1 MHWIESC
8 RFRSQLSKKA
18 VCDHH
23 QQQRRKAV
31 KLYLFFRLCWTFVV
45 FRVRKVQPDPRNTPR
60 RKATISGKGS
70 SEDVRSQRETQAS
83 QRSPSPSFPYA
94 VCTPFAAAHLNYPP
108 IRLFLVPSFP
118 SMASDSDS
126 SDEFYDALDDSY
138 TAGGGG
144 PNSSRRRSDKSN
156 LESGAGTSNDSNV
169 TSDRTTA
176 LQHHHKESAAPS
188 NRMTLQASTTKG
200 PTAGSS
206 ATVTDQP
213 PFKEPKSLRSQRFHE
228 LRQSMQND
236 EDENPGNILT
246 PDSQNSSVE
255 GVYIAPSRS
264 NYPFRVIES
273 DVASIHSISS
283 LGIVGRIMAGGSID
297 TNALSVGSS
306 SVKQL
311 QAANKQQGNK
321 KATTTTGATG
331 QKTAD
336 PDVIPSTKQHLA
348 HSKTAD
354 ATFAVPAPAAGTA
367 PNRPVAPPRRKKKTR
382 KLSSSSSEQCNMNEG
397 LKLPPADS
405 SSSEVLMVKLPG
417 PAAPSIATTTESTID
432 VTTTTTTS
440 NTSQNTGLNGVSS
453 AGSTGSDATTTGGD
467 SISGQTL
474 PSPATL
480 ESITREIENSFEE
493 AASVASAGGG
503 GSGSLTRI
511 THQPGGQSKCSHI
524 SPTGSLKSISTG
536 PSSHVSWTDNAQGL
550 NLYKATK
557 GQYVVKPTDGAFN
570 KAEGP
575 SRDEIA
581 RVERIRREFFR
592 NLDSV
597 RGTGAIGSVPG
608 GGIGGAP
615 GTSGMG
621 SIGTVLGPG
630 GGGGGGSHR
639 KNFSF
644 TGTNSLEGGMRH
656 GSLVAKQLQL
666 RERRK
671 SAGDEEQFKQMNMYV
686 RTRTSSGKQLTDME
700 ILEQVPVKNLDTGEN
715 FPLSAVE
722 EKLPQCI
729 NPLSLHIMRLTS
741 HIPETDEESVGPQP
755 DSDSIQP
762 GYEEE
767 LESEL
772 GLEGGRLKRRT
783 ARLKRFFRST
793 AKKTVSKAKS
803 IASEVSHAR
812 HKEDVADIQDVS
824 NPEQNIKIKA
834 SSTNKGPYDF
844 AKLQHVQD
852 LTGEHTV
859 AVWCMKFSSC
869 GRLLATAGQDRV
881 LCIWVLKDAY
891 PFFQTMRTKYNADQK
906 SSPTPSEEALNA
918 SLSSSLIAPD
928 EAAILPPPD
937 DASPGPF
944 MPRAFCTYAGHTSDL
959 LDVSWSKNYFI
970 LSSSMDKTVR
980 LWHISRRECL
990 CCFQHIDFVTAIAFH
1005 PRDDRYFLSGS
1016 LDGKLRLWNIPEKKV
1031 ALWNE
1036 VDGQTKLITAA
1047 NFCANGKFAVVG
1059 TYDGRCIF
1067 YNTDQLKYHTQIHVR
1082 STRGRNAIGR
1092 KISGIEPMPGEDKI
1106 LVTSNDSRIRLYDL
1120 RDLNLSCKYKGYLN
1134 SSSQIKASFSQ
1145 DGKYIISGSENQCIY
1160 IWKTR
1165 HEYNKLSS
1173 VRRDRSDFWEGIKA
1187 HNATV
1192 TCAIFAPKPEAI
1204 IMPDPDET
1212 NPANI
1217 SINQSFAEQSKKACR
1232 GYVMV
1237 SADFSGCIKVFINKT
1252 KPKHSSLPYTAIAD

>member
-1 MHWIESC
+1 
-8 RFRSQLSKKA
+8 
-18 VCDHH
+18 
-23 QQQRRKAV
+23 
-31 KLYLFFRLCWTFVV
+31 
-45 FRVRKVQPDPRNTPR
+45 
-60 RKATISGKGS
+60 
-70 SEDVRSQRETQAS
+70 
-83 QRSPSPSFPYA
+83 
-94 VCTPFAAAHLNYPP
+94 
-108 IRLFLVPSFP
+108 
-118 SMASDSDS
+118 MASGSES
-126 SDEFYDALDDSY
+126 SDEFYDALEDSIVARSSIEGEGGRA
-138 TAGGGG
+138 AGGGATA
-144 PNSSRRRSDKSN
+144 SKRRTANRS
-156 LESGAGTSNDSNV
+156 ETSHSVEYV
-169 TSDRTTA
+169 TSRN
-176 LQHHHKESAAPS
+176 HHAAPYTES
-188 NRMTLQASTTKG
+188 LSSVQPDRIGQVEPDSDSTLKRSLLKPAAKGLSGSVASSGFGDK
-200 PTAGSS
+200 
-206 ATVTDQP
+206 

-255 GVYIAPSRS
+255 GMYVQSSRS

-297 TNALSVGSS
+297 ASAHSAGSS
-306 SVKQL
+306 SMKQM
-311 QAANKQQGNK
+311 QATGKQQTSKKGNSGAASTDVTNSTK
-321 KATTTTGATG
+321 HLANSKTTDGAVFAVPTTTTT
-331 QKTAD
+331 TTTT
-336 PDVIPSTKQHLA
+336 ITNS
-348 HSKTAD
+348 SS
-354 ATFAVPAPAAGTA
+354 VPE
-367 PNRPVAPPRRKKKTR
+367 RPVAPPRRKKKTR

-405 SSSEVLMVKLPG
+405 SSSELLMVKLPTAAG
-417 PAAPSIATTTESTID
+417 GTGGRGIEPATIITTKHSSSTG
-432 VTTTTTTS
+432 S
-440 NTSQNTGLNGVSS
+440 NGVSS
-453 AGSTGSDATTTGGD
+453 ASGSDVTTTGGD
-467 SISGQTL
+467 SNSGQTL

-493 AASVASAGGG
+493 AASAVVAAGNGGPSAGLSSLTNG
-503 GSGSLTRI
+503 GSGSGSVGGGEGSLKRI
-511 THQPGGQSKCSHI
+511 THQSSTAMAFGGSQPKCSHI
-524 SPTGSLKSISTG
+524 SPTGSIKSISG
-536 PSSHVSWTDNAQGL
+536 PSSHVSWTDNVQGL
-550 NLYKATK
+550 NIYKATK

-592 NLDSV
+592 NVGSV
-597 RGTGAIGSVPG
+597 GAGVSGTGGSVGGVPG
-608 GGIGGAP
+608 LGVGGM
-615 GTSGMG
+615 SN
-621 SIGTVLGPG
+621 
-630 GGGGGGSHR
+630 HR
-639 KNFSF
+639 KNYSF

-656 GSLVAKQLQL
+656 GSQTGKQLHL

-686 RTRTSSGKQLTDME
+686 RTRTNSGKQLTDME

-722 EKLPQCI
+722 EKLPHCI

-767 LESEL
+767 LESE

-793 AKKTVSKAKS
+793 AKKTVNKAKS

-812 HKEDVADIQDVS
+812 HKEDVADIQDVG

-852 LTGEHTV
+852 LSDEHTV

-891 PFFQTMRTKYNADQK
+891 PFFQTMRTKYNAYQK
-906 SSPTPSEEALNA
+906 SSPSPSEEALNTTFV
-918 SLSSSLIAPD
+918 SVCKD
-928 EAAILPPPD
+928 ESFTTEPSD
-937 DASPGPF
+937 DPSPGPF
-944 MPRAFCTYAGHTSDL
+944 MSRSFCTYTGHTSDL

-1092 KISGIEPMPGEDKI
+1092 KISGEDKI

-1134 SSSQIKASFSQ
+1134 SSSQIKASFSH

-1160 IWKTR
+1160 IWKTH
-1165 HEYNKLSS
+1165 HEYTKLSS

-1204 IMPDPDET
+1204 IMPELDDRSDIT
-1212 NPANI
+1212 L
-1217 SINQSFAEQSKKACR
+1217 NQSLVEQSIKAS

-1237 SADFSGCIKVFINKT
+1237 SADFNGCIKVFINKT

>member
-1 MHWIESC
+1 
-8 RFRSQLSKKA
+8 
-18 VCDHH
+18 
-23 QQQRRKAV
+23 
-31 KLYLFFRLCWTFVV
+31 
-45 FRVRKVQPDPRNTPR
+45 
-60 RKATISGKGS
+60 
-70 SEDVRSQRETQAS
+70 
-83 QRSPSPSFPYA
+83 
-94 VCTPFAAAHLNYPP
+94 
-108 IRLFLVPSFP
+108 
-118 SMASDSDS
+118 MASGSES
-126 SDEFYDALDDSY
+126 SDEFYDAMDDGLAAKTLDESTIGSKRRAGKQNETEPNQESFAAIGPEQTIRSADEPAAADSRSHGA
-138 TAGGGG
+138 TKDAPKCPQSVTG
-144 PNSSRRRSDKSN
+144 PV
-156 LESGAGTSNDSNV
+156 A
-169 TSDRTTA
+169 
-176 LQHHHKESAAPS
+176 SAAD
-188 NRMTLQASTTKG
+188 LI
-200 PTAGSS
+200 
-206 ATVTDQP
+206 
-213 PFKEPKSLRSQRFHE
+213 FKEPKSLRSQRFHE
-228 LRQSMQND
+228 LRQAMQND

-255 GVYIAPSRS
+255 GVYVASARS

-273 DVASIHSISS
+273 DVTSLHSICS

-297 TNALSVGSS
+297 ASGHSAGKDSS
-306 SVKQL
+306 TSKQTA
-311 QAANKQQGNK
+311 QSSNKQQPASK
-321 KATTTTGATG
+321 KGPRGAAEAIAGTSRV
-331 QKTAD
+331 KLD
-336 PDVIPSTKQHLA
+336 SSTKPLTSPQ
-348 HSKTAD
+348 KKNETQ
-354 ATFAVPAPAAGTA
+354 ATLVPSILTSSAE

-382 KLSSSSSEQCNMNEG
+382 KLSSSSSEQCTVNETG
-397 LKLPPADS
+397 GGGSGGGERHPTDS
-405 SSSEVLMVKLPG
+405 SSSEVLMVKS
-417 PAAPSIATTTESTID
+417 ATIAIATEGVVVGDTLTST
-432 VTTTTTTS
+432 
-440 NTSQNTGLNGVSS
+440 NGGSIISS
-453 AGSTGSDATTTGGD
+453 GSEGTTTTGGD
-467 SISGQTL
+467 SYSGKTL

-480 ESITREIENSFEE
+480 ESITREIANSFEE
-493 AASVASAGGG
+493 AASTMTGNVGG
-503 GSGSLTRI
+503 GSATFRNGAGGSLTRLASPQAPSSAAAG
-511 THQPGGQSKCSHI
+511 TNSLTRCTTQL
-524 SPTGSLKSISTG
+524 SPTGSMKSVAAATR
-536 PSSHVSWTDNAQGL
+536 PSWTDNSQGL
-550 NLYKATK
+550 ISRVTK
-557 GQYVVKPTDGAFN
+557 GQYVVKPTDGVFN

-575 SRDEIA
+575 SSDEIM
-581 RVERIRREFFR
+581 RIGRIHKEFLS
-592 NLDSV
+592 NISNTGSV
-597 RGTGAIGSVPG
+597 GAGGAISGSSAGTGRGS
-608 GGIGGAP
+608 
-615 GTSGMG
+615 
-621 SIGTVLGPG
+621 L
-630 GGGGGGSHR
+630 GSHR
-639 KNFSF
+639 KNFSI
-644 TGTNSLEGGMRH
+644 TGTNSLEGGMRT
-656 GSLVAKQLQL
+656 SLMAKQLHVK
-666 RERRK
+666 ERRK
-671 SAGDEEQFKQMNMYV
+671 SAGDEDMLKQLNMYV

-741 HIPETDEESVGPQP
+741 HIPETDEESVGPGQP
-755 DSDSIQP
+755 GDSDSVQP

-767 LESEL
+767 LEAE

-783 ARLKRFFRST
+783 AAKLKRFFRTT

-844 AKLQHVQD
+844 AKLEHVQD
-852 LTGEHTV
+852 LTGVHTV

-891 PFFQTMRTKYNADQK
+891 PFFQALRTKYNAADQK
-906 SSPTPSEEALNA
+906 SSPTPSEESLNSTLNA
-918 SLSSSLIAPD
+918 AH
-928 EAAILPPPD
+928 AADDGTALPEQSD
-937 DASPGPF
+937 DVSPGPF
-944 MPRAFCTYAGHTSDL
+944 MPHSFCTYSGHTSDL

-1059 TYDGRCIF
+1059 SYDGRCIF

-1120 RDLNLSCKYKGYLN
+1120 RDLNLSCKYKGYFN
-1134 SSSQIKASFSQ
+1134 SSSQIKASFSH

-1160 IWKTR
+1160 IWKTH
-1165 HEYNKLSS
+1165 HEYTKLSS

-1192 TCAIFAPKPEAI
+1192 TCAIFAPHPEAI
-1204 IMPDPDET
+1204 IKPDPDEST
-1212 NPANI
+1212 NADNI
-1217 SINQSFAEQSKKACR
+1217 SVNQSFVEQSKKACR

-1237 SADFSGCIKVFINKT
+1237 SADFNGCIKVFINKT

>member
-1 MHWIESC
+1 
-8 RFRSQLSKKA
+8 
-18 VCDHH
+18 
-23 QQQRRKAV
+23 
-31 KLYLFFRLCWTFVV
+31 
-45 FRVRKVQPDPRNTPR
+45 
-60 RKATISGKGS
+60 
-70 SEDVRSQRETQAS
+70 
-83 QRSPSPSFPYA
+83 
-94 VCTPFAAAHLNYPP
+94 
-108 IRLFLVPSFP
+108 
-118 SMASDSDS
+118 MASGSES
-126 SDEFYDALDDSY
+126 SDEFYDALDESIV
-138 TAGGGG
+138 ARSSLESEGGRVPSGGG
-144 PNSSRRRSDKSN
+144 SASKRRSAN
-156 LESGAGTSNDSNV
+156 RTETSHTAEHV
-169 TSDRTTA
+169 TSRE
-176 LQHHHKESAAPS
+176 HYAAPYTEILPS
-188 NRMTLQASTTKG
+188 VQQDRIGLEPVADTATKRSPLKPVAKG
-200 PTAGSS
+200 LAGNVASS
-206 ATVTDQP
+206 AFGDK

-255 GVYIAPSRS
+255 GVYVTSSRS

-297 TNALSVGSS
+297 TSAHSAGSS
-306 SVKQL
+306 SMKQM
-311 QAANKQQGNK
+311 QATGKQQTSKKGNSGS
-321 KATTTTGATG
+321 AST
-331 QKTAD
+331 
-336 PDVIPSTKQHLA
+336 DVTNSTKHLA
-348 HSKTAD
+348 NTKTTD
-354 ATFAVPAPAAGTA
+354 AAVFAVPTTITTSSTSSVPE
-367 PNRPVAPPRRKKKTR
+367 RPVAPPRRKKKTR

-405 SSSEVLMVKLPG
+405 SSSELLVVKLPPPVG
-417 PAAPSIATTTESTID
+417 DTGSRVVGVESSTIS
-432 VTTTTTTS
+432 TTKHS
-440 NTSQNTGLNGVSS
+440 SSTGSNGVSS
-453 AGSTGSDATTTGGD
+453 ASGSDVTTTGGD
-467 SISGQTL
+467 SNSGQTL

-493 AASVASAGGG
+493 AASGFAVVAAVGTGGASSLTNG
-503 GSGSLTRI
+503 GSGGTSGGEGSLKRI
-511 THQPGGQSKCSHI
+511 AHQSSPAMALGGSQPKCSHI
-524 SPTGSLKSISTG
+524 SPTGSIKSISG

-550 NLYKATK
+550 NIYKATK

-592 NLDSV
+592 NVGSV
-597 RGTGAIGSVPG
+597 GAAGSGTGGSVGGVPG
-608 GGIGGAP
+608 LGVGGM
-615 GTSGMG
+615 SN
-621 SIGTVLGPG
+621 
-630 GGGGGGSHR
+630 HR
-639 KNFSF
+639 KNYSF

-656 GSLVAKQLQL
+656 GSQTGKQLHL

-686 RTRTSSGKQLTDME
+686 RTRTNSGKQLTDME

-722 EKLPQCI
+722 EKLPHCI

-767 LESEL
+767 LESE

-793 AKKTVSKAKS
+793 AKKTVNKAKS

-812 HKEDVADIQDVS
+812 HKEDVADIQDVG

-852 LTGEHTV
+852 LSGEHTV

-891 PFFQTMRTKYNADQK
+891 PFFQTMRTKYNACQK
-906 SSPTPSEEALNA
+906 SSPSPSEEALNTTFVTCESFTA
-918 SLSSSLIAPD
+918 EPS
-928 EAAILPPPD
+928 D
-937 DASPGPF
+937 DPSPGPF
-944 MPRAFCTYAGHTSDL
+944 MSRAFCTYTGHTSDL

-1134 SSSQIKASFSQ
+1134 SSSQIKASFSH

-1160 IWKTR
+1160 IWKTH
-1165 HEYNKLSS
+1165 HEYTKLSS

-1204 IMPDPDET
+1204 IMPDLDEFDDSDKT
-1212 NPANI
+1212 
-1217 SINQSFAEQSKKACR
+1217 INQSLVEQSVKACG

>member
-1 MHWIESC
+1 
-8 RFRSQLSKKA
+8 
-18 VCDHH
+18 
-23 QQQRRKAV
+23 
-31 KLYLFFRLCWTFVV
+31 
-45 FRVRKVQPDPRNTPR
+45 
-60 RKATISGKGS
+60 
-70 SEDVRSQRETQAS
+70 
-83 QRSPSPSFPYA
+83 
-94 VCTPFAAAHLNYPP
+94 
-108 IRLFLVPSFP
+108 
-118 SMASDSDS
+118 MASGSES
-126 SDEFYDALDDSY
+126 SDEFYDALDDS
-138 TAGGGG
+138 TVAARSLIEGEGGRATGGG
-144 PNSSRRRSDKSN
+144 SSVSKRRSANRSETSHSGDHITSRDHHATPYMESLASVQPDRIGHVEPNADTTMKRSPLKPAAKGLSGSVASSGFGDK
-156 LESGAGTSNDSNV
+156 
-169 TSDRTTA
+169 
-176 LQHHHKESAAPS
+176 
-188 NRMTLQASTTKG
+188 
-200 PTAGSS
+200 
-206 ATVTDQP
+206 

-255 GVYIAPSRS
+255 GMYVQSSRS

-297 TNALSVGSS
+297 ASVSTDVTNSTKHPANSKSTD
-306 SVKQL
+306 
-311 QAANKQQGNK
+311 AAIF
-321 KATTTTGATG
+321 AVPTTTTT
-331 QKTAD
+331 TTT
-336 PDVIPSTKQHLA
+336 S
-348 HSKTAD
+348 
-354 ATFAVPAPAAGTA
+354 VPE
-367 PNRPVAPPRRKKKTR
+367 RPVAPPRRKKKTR
-382 KLSSSSSEQCNMNEG
+382 KLSSSSSEQYNMNEG

-405 SSSEVLMVKLPG
+405 SSSELLMVKLPTSAG
-417 PAAPSIATTTESTID
+417 ALGNRGVGNEPANIITTKHSSSTG
-432 VTTTTTTS
+432 S
-440 NTSQNTGLNGVSS
+440 NGVSS
-453 AGSTGSDATTTGGD
+453 ASGSDVTTTGGD
-467 SISGQTL
+467 SNSGQTL

-493 AASVASAGGG
+493 AASAVVAAGNGGVGGSTAGLSSLTNG
-503 GSGSLTRI
+503 GSGSGSVGGGEGSLKRI
-511 THQPGGQSKCSHI
+511 AHQSSTAMALGGSQSKCSHI
-524 SPTGSLKSISTG
+524 SPTGSIKSISG
-536 PSSHVSWTDNAQGL
+536 PSSHVSWTDNVQGL
-550 NLYKATK
+550 NIYKATK

-592 NLDSV
+592 NV
-597 RGTGAIGSVPG
+597 GSV
-608 GGIGGAP
+608 GA
-615 GTSGMG
+615 
-621 SIGTVLGPG
+621 
-630 GGGGGGSHR
+630 GGSSTGSVGGVPGLGVGGMSNHR
-639 KNFSF
+639 KNYSF

-656 GSLVAKQLQL
+656 GSQTGKQLHL

-686 RTRTSSGKQLTDME
+686 RTRTNSGKQLTDME

-722 EKLPQCI
+722 EKLPHCI

-767 LESEL
+767 LESE

-783 ARLKRFFRST
+783 ARLKRFIRTT
-793 AKKTVSKAKS
+793 AKKTVNKAKS

-812 HKEDVADIQDVS
+812 HKEDVADIQDVG

-852 LTGEHTV
+852 LSGEHTV

-891 PFFQTMRTKYNADQK
+891 PFFQTMRTKYNAYQK
-906 SSPTPSEEALNA
+906 SSPSPSEEALNTTFVTVCK
-918 SLSSSLIAPD
+918 D
-928 EAAILPPPD
+928 ESFAAEPSD
-937 DASPGPF
+937 DPSPGPF
-944 MPRAFCTYAGHTSDL
+944 MSRSFCTYTGHTSDL

-1134 SSSQIKASFSQ
+1134 SSSQIKASFSH

-1160 IWKTR
+1160 IWKTH
-1165 HEYNKLSS
+1165 HEYTKLSS

-1204 IMPDPDET
+1204 IMPDLDEFNRSDIT
-1212 NPANI
+1212 L
-1217 SINQSFAEQSKKACR
+1217 NQSLVEQSNKASG